1 MSMNLAGF
9 NVSLALIRYLM
20 SVIKL
25 KSLAELDESTI
36 VRKSAK
42 NTYLNDFDKDSA
54 NLRTRKFLLSI
65 S

>member
-42 NTYLNDFDKDSA
+42 ST
-54 NLRTRKFLLSI
+54 I
-65 S
+65 